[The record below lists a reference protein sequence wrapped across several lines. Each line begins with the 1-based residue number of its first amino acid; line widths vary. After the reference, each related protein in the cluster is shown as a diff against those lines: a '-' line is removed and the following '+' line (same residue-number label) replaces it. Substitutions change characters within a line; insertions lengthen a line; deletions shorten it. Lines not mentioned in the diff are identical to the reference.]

1 MFNNVDKRLLG
12 PPYFERIR
20 QEEQFIEVKSIN
32 TQHCWMIF
40 KKISLS
46 DCPVVLYHKHH
57 QNDKYYHKQNENYNV
72 KRAVMTIKSHDA
84 YVLKIGRK
92 DKNVQRI

>member
-20 QEEQFIEVKSIN
+20 EEEQFIEVKSIN

-46 DCPVVLYHKHH
+46 DRPVVLYHKHH
-57 QNDKYYHKQNENYNV
+57 QNDKYYHKQYETKNV
-72 KRAVMTIKSHDA
+72 KQAVDSIKSHDA
-84 YVLKIGRK
+84 YVIEQSEEDK
-92 DKNVQRI
+92 DVQEN